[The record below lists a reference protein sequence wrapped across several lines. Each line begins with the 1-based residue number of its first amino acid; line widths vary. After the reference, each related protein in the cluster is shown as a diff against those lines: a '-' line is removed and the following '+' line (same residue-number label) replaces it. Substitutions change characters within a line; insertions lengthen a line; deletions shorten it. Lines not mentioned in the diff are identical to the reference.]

1 MVARSFNPETD
12 TASPPAH
19 FLQTPLWAAFKEQYG
34 WKPLFLMVDDAFVS
48 ILVRKIPYLGSI
60 AYVPMGPA
68 RWPDSAVEQA
78 SMLATMGKAV
88 KPFLPADTLVLRC
101 DPPLEK
107 SAGKLPGIKKPVMD
121 IQPPDTVLLDIA
133 CTEEDLLAGM
143 KPKWRYNIR
152 LPGKKG
158 VTVSAYRGR
167 EALETAFPLFWELYR
182 ETAQRDGIT
191 IHSEN
196 YYRDLLRTALEY
208 PADGAITVYVARHE
222 SDALA
227 AIIVMQC
234 GTEATYLYGAS
245 SGKKRNLMP
254 AYALQ
259 WQAICDAKK
268 AGCLTYDF
276 YGIPPSDDPSHPMHG
291 LYRFKT
297 GFGGRIIHRTGSLD
311 VPLRPFRYGLFSV
324 LERLRH
330 LWYKK
335 IRKLFSRGIPG
346 NS

>member
-12 TASPPAH
+12 TASPPSH
-19 FLQTPLWAAFKEQYG
+19 FLQTTLWAAFKEQYG
-34 WKPLFLMVDDAFVS
+34 WEPRFLMVDEAFVS
-48 ILVRKIPYLGSI
+48 VLIRTIPYLGSI

-68 RWPDSAVEQA
+68 RCPDSASEQA
-78 SMLATMGKAV
+78 SILDAMGEAI
-88 KPFLPADTLVLRC
+88 KPLLPADTFVLRC
-101 DPPLEK
+101 DPPWEQIPGEYQ
-107 SAGKLPGIKKPVMD
+107 GKKAVMD
-121 IQPPDTVLLDIA
+121 IQPPDTVILDLTR
-133 CTEEDLLAGM
+133 TEEELLADM

-158 VTVSAYRGR
+158 VAVSAYRGQ

-182 ETAQRDGIT
+182 ETARRDGIT

-208 PADGAITVYVARHE
+208 PADGIITIYVARHE

-227 AIIVMQC
+227 AIVVMQC
-234 GTEATYLYGAS
+234 GTGATYLYGAS
-245 SGKKRNLMP
+245 SGNKRNLMP

-259 WQAICDAKK
+259 WQAICDAKN
-268 AGCLTYDF
+268 AGCLSYDF

-297 GFGGRIIHRTGSLD
+297 GFGGCIIHRTGSLD
-311 VPLRPFRYGLFSV
+311 VPLRPFRYALFTV

-330 LWYKK
+330 LWFKK